1 MSKAQFGTPLGGKP
15 RSIAVM
21 TGGGDCPG
29 LNAVIRAVTK
39 TAISKYA
46 LEVWG
51 VQDGYLGLIENRI
64 NRLSYNDV
72 SNILTVGGTILGTSN
87 TADPFKFPVPCLSR
101 GKLAHVA
108 RASSLRLGIPYGTW
122 APRPVRLGIPY
133 GRWPCH
139 KTQFKDVSND
149 CLKALEQRN
158 IDALICIGGDG
169 TMASAARLAK
179 KGLPII
185 GVPKTIDNDLYGTD
199 VTFGFNTAVTT
210 ATDAIDKV
218 HTSAS
223 AHHRVMIIEVM
234 GRYAGWI
241 ALYSGVAGGADVIL
255 IPEVPYKLE
264 KVCEYV
270 LGRSRRGKRFS
281 ILVVSEGAREKGGQM
296 VVQKRI
302 ATSPDPLR
310 LGGIGNKL
318 AEDINRRTGLDC
330 RAVILGHVQRGGT
343 PTPYDRTLATNFGHA
358 AVELLVRGIK
368 NRMVVLR
375 GGRLSSIS
383 LSRVAG
389 KIRKVPRNHELI
401 KAALAIGTSF
411 GV

>member
-1 MSKAQFGTPLGGKP
+1 
-15 RSIAVM
+15 M

-39 TAISKYA
+39 TAINKYA

-51 VQDGYLGLIENRI
+51 IQDGYLGLIENRI
-64 NRLSYNDV
+64 NRLSYDDV

-87 TADPFKFPVPCLSR
+87 TADPFKFPVRCLSR
-101 GKLAHVA
+101 GKLAPAHAGV
-108 RASSLRLGIPYGTW
+108 GD
-122 APRPVRLGIPY
+122 
-133 GRWPCH
+133 
-139 KTQFKDVSND
+139 KTQVKDVSNN
-149 CLKALEQRN
+149 CLQALKQRD
-158 IDALICIGGDG
+158 IDALVCIGGDG

-218 HTSAS
+218 HTTAS
-223 AHHRVMIIEVM
+223 SHHRVMIIEVM

-241 ALYSGVAGGADVIL
+241 ALYSGVAGGADLIL
-255 IPEVPYKLE
+255 IPEIPYKLE
-264 KVCEYV
+264 KVSEYV
-270 LGRSRRGKRFS
+270 IGRSRRGKRFS
-281 ILVVSEGAREKGGQM
+281 IVVVSEGAREKGCQM
-296 VVQKRI
+296 VVQKI
-302 ATSPDPLR
+302 VATRPDPLR

-343 PTPYDRTLATNFGHA
+343 PTPYDRTLATNFGHT
-358 AVELLVRGIK
+358 AVELLVRGVK
-368 NRMVVLR
+368 NRMVAVK
-375 GGRLSSIS
+375 GGRLCSIS

>member
-1 MSKAQFGTPLGGKP
+1 
-15 RSIAVM
+15 M

-101 GKLAHVA
+101 GELAPLLAAQAAKGV
-108 RASSLRLGIPYGTW
+108 GD
-122 APRPVRLGIPY
+122 
-133 GRWPCH
+133 
-139 KTQFKDVSND
+139 KTQFKDVSNN

-179 KGLPII
+179 KGLPIV

-223 AHHRVMIIEVM
+223 SHHRVMIVEVM

-368 NRMVVLR
+368 NRMVALK

>member
-1 MSKAQFGTPLGGKP
+1 
-15 RSIAVM
+15 
-21 TGGGDCPG
+21 
-29 LNAVIRAVTK
+29 VTK

-46 LEVWG
+46 LKVWG

-64 NRLSYNDV
+64 SRLSYNDV

-87 TADPFKFPVPCLSR
+87 TADPFRFPVKVGDKPP
-101 GKLAHVA
+101 
-108 RASSLRLGIPYGTW
+108 ASAGASLPLRKQG
-122 APRPVRLGIPY
+122 
-133 GRWPCH
+133 
-139 KTQFKDVSND
+139 QFKDVSDN
-149 CLKALEQRN
+149 CLKVLQRRS
-158 IDALICIGGDG
+158 IDALVCIGGDG

-179 KGLPII
+179 KGLPIV

-218 HTSAS
+218 HTTAS
-223 AHHRVMIIEVM
+223 SHHRVMIIEVM

-255 IPEVPYKLE
+255 IPEIPYKLG

-281 ILVVSEGAREKGGQM
+281 IVVVSEGAREKGGQL
-296 VVQKRI
+296 VVQKTI

-358 AVELLVRGIK
+358 AIELLVKGIY
-368 NRMVVLR
+368 NRMVVLK
-375 GGRLSSIS
+375 GGKLSSIS

-389 KIRKVPRNHELI
+389 KIRNVPRNHELI
-401 KAALAIGTSF
+401 KAALAVGTSF